1 MDFSEFL
8 PFLAARASV
17 RTYDREPVTAQD
29 LEYLIECASTAPSA
43 GNREAWDVV
52 AVTDPAKKDA
62 LSRAA
67 LRQRQVADAPLVLV
81 VCAHHPRSASRY
93 GDRGRLYAVQDA
105 TIACTYLMLAA
116 HARGLQTCWVGAF
129 QEEEVRS
136 ILDIPGEMRPV
147 ALLTVGRGSV
157 PPSRTGRI
165 PPADHLHREHW

>member
-1 MDFSEFL
+1 HQS
-8 PFLAARASV
+8 
-17 RTYDREPVTAQD
+17 
-29 LEYLIECASTAPSA
+29 
-43 GNREAWDVV
+43 
-52 AVTDPAKKDA
+52 
-62 LSRAA
+62 
-67 LRQRQVADAPLVLV
+67 
-81 VCAHHPRSASRY
+81 RSASRY